1 PGLLIGLLL
10 VRVLKAQ
17 VLPRAQ
23 IEFPDGLE
31 ARNAFLAKPE
41 VMTHAL
47 VHEAAEGEGGLR
59 PGGNLRVIGEF
70 ELQGTFPIG
79 LDGGRAELEL
89 AVWTR
94 RKRQSGPRFE
104 VRVEIIGACLSSVTK
119 QTPLPRSGLLGRRRS
134 PLRPVAPR
142 HGGPSLASDLRCL
155 DAFDVAG

>member
-23 IEFPDGLE
+23 IEFLNGLE
-31 ARNAFLAKPE
+31 ARQAFLAQPE

-94 RKRQSGPRFE
+94 RNRQAGPRFE
-104 VRVEIIGACLSSVTK
+104 VRVDVTRVCLSTLTK
-119 QTPLPRSGLLGRRRS
+119 QPPLPGLGLLGRRRS

-142 HGGPSLASDLRCL
+142 
-155 DAFDVAG
+155 